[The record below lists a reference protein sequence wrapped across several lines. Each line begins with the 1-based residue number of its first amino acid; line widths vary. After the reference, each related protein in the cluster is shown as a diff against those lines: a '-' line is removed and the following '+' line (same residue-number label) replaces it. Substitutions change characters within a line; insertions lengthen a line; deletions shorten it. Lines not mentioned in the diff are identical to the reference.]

1 MIAVG
6 KTLGPFAIDKAL
18 GTGAMGAVYRAKHVE
33 SGKWVAI
40 KIVAPNLA
48 TNESVM
54 QRFDREWEIL
64 RQLKHPNIVRLI
76 ANGRFG
82 GTPFYAMEYVEGES
96 LDKVMQRRGRIG
108 WEEVVRLGQQLCA
121 GLKHAHDRGIVH
133 RDLKPSN
140 LMILKNGTV
149 KLTDFGIAKDLDR
162 TALTEANCTVGT
174 AAYMSPEQCKGER
187 NLTHKSDLYSMGV
200 MYFELL
206 TGRKP
211 FEADNPLDMFMQHVK
226 GKFERPSRLALDVP
240 IQLDTLVCQLMEK
253 DPERRPFDAATVGEA
268 MARISEKVAAQ
279 QAAGIDAV
287 KTRNKDKPPEAAPVD
302 AEDRDA
308 ALALLGKKK
317 KKKRRESV
325 PIYMQPLVQAGV
337 LLVALVALGA
347 GLAYMLLAKPSP
359 ESLYKRAK
367 LVMDENDRDSKWD
380 ARREGPI
387 YQYLTYYGDR
397 EDDAARE
404 IRKWADR
411 IDAAEAQRQ
420 IEVWAK
426 QDKLDRGE
434 QQDTWDAMKAEN
446 AGDLEEAR
454 KLWSGLLKFKEPA
467 GPQFSLTRGLFVL
480 ADRRLQALTTAE
492 TLEKKLQ
499 KNVTEKGLN
508 KGYVPADDNEKTAA
522 DAFKSELKK
531 APDAREAWLALQKK
545 VDKDNQADRP
555 FWLLSTKHLRDLP
568 EPAKKGAGIGNRGLI
583 YASASRAAATVVR
596 TSSSVIAA
604 DTNAASNWL
613 HGKYTPRSIMAQK
626 NWANRAVSHCF
637 ASS

>member
-1 MIAVG
+1 MLVG

-18 GTGAMGAVYRAKHVE
+18 GTGAMGAVYRAKHIE

-96 LDKVMQRRGRIG
+96 LDKVMVRRGRIG

-140 LMILKNGTV
+140 LMILKGGTV

-200 MYFELL
+200 MFYELL

-226 GKFERPSRLALDVP
+226 GKFERPSRLVLDMP
-240 IQLDTLVCQLMEK
+240 IWLDTLVCQLMEK
-253 DPERRPFDAATVGEA
+253 DPERRPFDAAMVGESL
-268 MARISEKVAAQ
+268 ARISEKVAVQ

-287 KTRNKDKPPEAAPVD
+287 RTKNKDKPPEAATVD

-308 ALALLGKKK
+308 ARA
-317 KKKRRESV
+317 
-325 PIYMQPLVQAGV
+325 AV
-337 LLVALVALGA
+337 LLEASAGPFGRASPDSFEHRGGA
-347 GLAYMLLAKPSP
+347 G
-359 ESLYKRAK
+359 E
-367 LVMDENDRDSKWD
+367 
-380 ARREGPI
+380 
-387 YQYLTYYGDR
+387 
-397 EDDAARE
+397 
-404 IRKWADR
+404 
-411 IDAAEAQRQ
+411 EAQ
-420 IEVWAK
+420 ISE
-426 QDKLDRGE
+426 
-434 QQDTWDAMKAEN
+434 KA
-446 AGDLEEAR
+446 
-454 KLWSGLLKFKEPA
+454 
-467 GPQFSLTRGLFVL
+467 
-480 ADRRLQALTTAE
+480 
-492 TLEKKLQ
+492 
-499 KNVTEKGLN
+499 
-508 KGYVPADDNEKTAA
+508 NE
-522 DAFKSELKK
+522 
-531 APDAREAWLALQKK
+531 
-545 VDKDNQADRP
+545 
-555 FWLLSTKHLRDLP
+555 
-568 EPAKKGAGIGNRGLI
+568 
-583 YASASRAAATVVR
+583 
-596 TSSSVIAA
+596 
-604 DTNAASNWL
+604 
-613 HGKYTPRSIMAQK
+613 
-626 NWANRAVSHCF
+626 
-637 ASS
+637 